1 MSFRELSMLDVRELL
16 RRRAAGQ
23 SARQVARDGV
33 ADRKTALR
41 YFEAAAQLEIGSDA
55 ELSDE
60 LVARVALRVQ
70 SRPKPP
76 PSPEWQSVVAARER
90 IEGWLKATPP
100 LRLIRVHELLR
111 QDGIRVGYTTLR
123 RFAHEELGWRE
134 RRVTVRVDDPPAGE
148 EAQIDFGLMGMV
160 VDDDGRRRK
169 LWVLVVTLSMSRYT
183 FVWPTFEQ
191 TVDALCEGLD
201 AAWRFFGGVPRRIV
215 PDNMSSVISRA
226 HPQEPVIHRAFLE
239 YAQSRGFFVDAA
251 RVRRPQDKA
260 RVENQIPYV
269 RERWFDGGGI
279 TADLDLARESAAT
292 WCREIAGQRI
302 HGTTRR
308 VPREVYESEEI
319 NHMLAAPL
327 ERFDVPSWTR
337 AKVHPDHHV
346 QVGRALYS
354 VPTRFVGRTLEARV
368 DRNTVRLYIAG
379 ELVKM
384 HGRVPAGK
392 RSTDASD
399 YPAGKAEY
407 AMRSVDGVK
416 SRARARGA
424 HVGEYAERLLAGP
437 LPWTK
442 MRQAYGLLR
451 LCERFGAER
460 VDAICARS
468 LAFDVVDV
476 ARIDRMLRAAH
487 QIEVEAESSG
497 KVTRLP
503 ASPARFERDRASF
516 ATRKGSAE
524 RGAQ

>member
-41 YFEAAAQLEIGSDA
+41 YFEAAAQLEVALDA

-70 SRPKPP
+70 MRPKPP
-76 PSPEWQSVVAARER
+76 PSPEWKLLEAARER
-90 IEGWLKATPP
+90 IAAWLRSTPP
-100 LRLIRVHELLR
+100 LRLVRVHELLR
-111 QDGIRVGYTTLR
+111 QEGMSVGYTTLR

-134 RRVTVRVDDPPAGE
+134 RRVTVRIDDPPPGE
-148 EAQIDFGLMGMV
+148 EAQIDFGLMGSV
-160 VDDDGRRRK
+160 TGEDGRRRK
-169 LWVLVVTLSMSRYT
+169 LWVLAVTLSMSRYM

-201 AAWRFFGGVPRRIV
+201 AAWRFFGGVPHRIV
-215 PDNMSSVISRA
+215 PDNMSAVISRV
-226 HPQEPVIHRAFLE
+226 HPQQPTIQRAFLE
-239 YAQSRGFFVDAA
+239 YAQLRGFFVDAA

-269 RERWFDGGGI
+269 RERWFAGGNVS
-279 TADLDLARESAAT
+279 ADLASARESAAM
-292 WCREIAGQRI
+292 WCREIAGKRI
-302 HGTTRR
+302 HGTTRC
-308 VPREVYESEEI
+308 VPKEVFEAEEL
-319 NHMLAAPL
+319 NHMLAVPL
-327 ERFDVPSWTR
+327 ERFDVPSWSR

-346 QVGRALYS
+346 QVARALYS
-354 VPTRFVGRTLEARV
+354 VPTRFVGRILEARI
-368 DRNTVRLYIAG
+368 DRSTVRLYLG
-379 ELVKM
+379 GDLVKV
-384 HGRVPAGK
+384 HSRVLPGK
-392 RSTDASD
+392 RSTDPSD
-399 YPAGKAEY
+399 YPVGRAEY

-424 HVGEYAERLLAGP
+424 HIGEYAERLLGGP

-451 LCERFGAER
+451 LCERFGPDR

-476 ARIDRMLRAAH
+476 PRIERMLRAAH
-487 QIEVEAESSG
+487 RIESEAESAG
-497 KVTRLP
+497 KVARLP
-503 ASPARFERDRASF
+503 GSPGRFERDRASF
-516 ATRKGSAE
+516 ATRTSE